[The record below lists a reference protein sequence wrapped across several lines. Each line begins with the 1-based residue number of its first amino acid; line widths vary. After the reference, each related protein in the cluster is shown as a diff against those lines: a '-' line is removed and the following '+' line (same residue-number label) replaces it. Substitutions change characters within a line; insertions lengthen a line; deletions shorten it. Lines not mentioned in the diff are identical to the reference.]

1 MTRVARSPP
10 SSLSRGDGGLLHVV
24 RSGAHHSPMPSHR
37 CTIGVI
43 DRDKPGRVMAV
54 PPDFSINRSPMDEL
68 VASTDPYQYARGR
81 ALASSAPLKD

>member
-1 MTRVARSPP
+1 
-10 SSLSRGDGGLLHVV
+10 
-24 RSGAHHSPMPSHR
+24 
-37 CTIGVI
+37 
-43 DRDKPGRVMAV
+43 MAV